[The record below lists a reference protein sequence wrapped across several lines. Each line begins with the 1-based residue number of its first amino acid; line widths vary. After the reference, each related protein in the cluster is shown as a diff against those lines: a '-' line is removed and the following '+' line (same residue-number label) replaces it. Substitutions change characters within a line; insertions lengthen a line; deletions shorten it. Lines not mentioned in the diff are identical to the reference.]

1 TCAGQPSQRSRKI
14 LGISARSVV
23 LLRQRGLLP
32 GVAVGDKYVRTRRRD
47 LESFVDY
54 PSLCIVGS
62 MPTTPMPV
70 PLPSPMPGAT
80 MRRLLGWT
88 QVELAVALGVTSN
101 SVARWER
108 GEVSIRPPIARLLR
122 HVVAAQKGAR

>member
-1 TCAGQPSQRSRKI
+1 
-14 LGISARSVV
+14 
-23 LLRQRGLLP
+23 
-32 GVAVGDKYVRTRRRD
+32 
-47 LESFVDY
+47 
-54 PSLCIVGS
+54 
-62 MPTTPMPV
+62 
-70 PLPSPMPGAT
+70 
-80 MRRLLGWT
+80 MRRLLGRLSWT